1 MLYSTPSMKLII
13 QAAIIITITG
23 FFALLEAALFTVPI
37 SRARVLASQHKRGAE
52 ALLVLKRSMARPIFL
67 LVVFVN
73 VSTVLGSIILGK
85 NAAEHGEVSVGLV
98 SALMTAGIIIFGEL
112 LPKSFGDK
120 YAENIARFFAP
131 FLVLITKLF
140 TPIVWL
146 YEKAIILLLGS
157 HSTPVS
163 EDDLRVLSE
172 TSHTEGGIEADE
184 KEIILNTFRMN
195 DTLAKDIMTP
205 RIAIEALPE
214 KITLQEALNIIGEKP
229 FSRMPVYIENMDNIV
244 GVVTSKDILRA
255 LAHDEHSNVVANYV
269 RPHTTVS
276 ETMRA
281 DHLLGMFQKQKIHCA
296 IVTDEFGG
304 TAGFVTLEDVLEV
317 LVGEIMDET
326 DEIEDMR
333 TARNLKKIP
342 A

>member
-1 MLYSTPSMKLII
+1 MNLII

-23 FFALLEAALFTVPI
+23 FFGMLEAALFTVPI
-37 SRARVLASQHKRGAE
+37 SRARVLASQKKSGAE
-52 ALLVLKRSMARPIFL
+52 ALLTLKRSMARPIFL

-73 VSTVLGSIILGK
+73 ISTVLGSIILGK
-85 NAAEHGEVSVGLV
+85 NAGETAGVSVGLV
-98 SALMTAGIIIFGEL
+98 SALMTIGIIIFGEL

-120 YAENIARFFAP
+120 HAETIARFFAP
-131 FLVLITKLF
+131 FLIFITKLF

-146 YEKAIILLLGS
+146 YEKGIIFLLGS
-157 HSTPVS
+157 HTTPVS

-195 DTLAKDIMTP
+195 DTHARDIMTP
-205 RIAIEALPE
+205 RVNIEALPE
-214 KITLQEALNIIGEKP
+214 QITLQEALVIIGDKP
-229 FSRMPVYIENMDNIV
+229 FSRMPVYSKNIDDIV

-255 LAHDEHSNVVANYV
+255 LAHGEHANHVSQYI

-281 DHLLGMFQKQKIHCA
+281 DHLLGMFQKQKMHCA
-296 IVTDEFGG
+296 IVVDDFGG
-304 TAGFVTLEDVLEV
+304 TAGFITLEDVLEV

-326 DEIEDMR
+326 DEIEDLR
-333 TARNLKKIP
+333 KPQYHSKNP

>member
-1 MLYSTPSMKLII
+1 MKLII

-23 FFALLEAALFTVPI
+23 FFGMLEAALFTVPI
-37 SRARVLASQHKRGAE
+37 SRARVLASQKKSGAE
-52 ALLVLKRSMARPIFL
+52 ALLTLKRSMARPIFL

-85 NAAEHGEVSVGLV
+85 NAGETAGVSVGLV
-98 SALMTAGIIIFGEL
+98 SALMTVGIIVFGEL

-120 YAENIARFFAP
+120 YAETIARFFAP
-131 FLVLITKLF
+131 FLIFITKIF

-146 YEKAIILLLGS
+146 YEKGITLLIGS
-157 HSTPVS
+157 HTTPVS

-195 DTLAKDIMTP
+195 DTYAKDIMTP
-205 RIAIEALPE
+205 RVAIEALPE
-214 KITLQEALNIIGEKP
+214 ETTLQEALLIIGDKP
-229 FSRMPVYIENMDNIV
+229 FSRMPVYSKNIDTIV
-244 GVVTSKDILRA
+244 GIVTSKDILRA
-255 LAHDEHSNVVANYV
+255 LAHDEHANSVSQYIH
-269 RPHTTVS
+269 PHTTVDES
-276 ETMRA
+276 MRA
-281 DHLLGMFQKQKIHCA
+281 DHLLGMFQKQKIHSA
-296 IVTDEFGG
+296 IVTDQFGG
-304 TAGFVTLEDVLEV
+304 TAGIVTLEDVLEV

-333 TARNLKKIP
+333 TSHSHKNNP